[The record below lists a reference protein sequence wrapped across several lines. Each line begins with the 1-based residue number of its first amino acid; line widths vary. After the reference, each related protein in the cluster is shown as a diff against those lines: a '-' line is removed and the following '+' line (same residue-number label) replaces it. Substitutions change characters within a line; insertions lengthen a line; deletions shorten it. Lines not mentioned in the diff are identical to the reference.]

1 MDNLGKNMDNKIIDK
16 ISDKLW
22 TDLYIENKY
31 NYSYMIII
39 KVMNELKDNIRN
51 DVDELLIN
59 VWNNISN

>member
-22 TDLYIENKY
+22 TDLYIENQY
-31 NYSYMIII
+31 NYIYRI
-39 KVMNELKDNIRN
+39 KINVLNELKDDIQNE
-51 DVDELLIN
+51 VGELVID